1 MQLPATVFYVVRGKK
16 IIILVPTK
24 WGCLLPREIFSASM
38 RQNFCN
44 LCPLLMRRCFSY
56 GRIGGLALGA
66 TLLCS
71 KCGARASSLA
81 LYILNFQCVKSS
93 LHQTSVCVCV
103 QCVVVDTDFETSY
116 GCYVLW
122 IVSSGLFSTLLTKG
136 ASGVFWQ
143 IQPVWS
149 RVLLFYDNAK

>member
-38 RQNFCN
+38 RQNFYN

-93 LHQTSVCVCV
+93 LHQTSVCVCAMCRSWYRFWNQLRLLCFV
-103 QCVVVDTDFETSY
+103 NSLFWFIFCATDKR
-116 GCYVLW
+116 GIWC
-122 IVSSGLFSTLLTKG
+122 LLANT
-136 ASGVFWQ
+136 AGVIACF
-143 IQPVWS
+143 IIL
-149 RVLLFYDNAK
+149 R